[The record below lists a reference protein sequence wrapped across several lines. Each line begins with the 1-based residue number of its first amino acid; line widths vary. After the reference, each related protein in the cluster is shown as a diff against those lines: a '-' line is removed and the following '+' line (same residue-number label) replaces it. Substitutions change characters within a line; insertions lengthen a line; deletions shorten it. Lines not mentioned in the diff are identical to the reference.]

1 VRLATVPALRI
12 LSDAPLHHPVLI
24 GYLAS
29 RGIAQRIAAGYCRE
43 VRYEVNGRAFFAV
56 GFRNDAG
63 GWELRSER
71 FKGGS
76 SPKHIT
82 TLDNGSDTAMA
93 FEGFIDFLSYLSL
106 KGNPS
111 PSIDSIVLNSVTNLH
126 KAVPFFS
133 RHRVVH
139 AFLDNDDAGR
149 KTLARLEE
157 FLPSSEVIDQSVFYR
172 DHKDLNEYLQEKQR
186 QQVQRKQQP
195 HGHKVR

>member
-1 VRLATVPALRI
+1 MV
-12 LSDAPLHHPVLI
+12 

-29 RGIAQRIAAGYCRE
+29 RGIVPPVAAAFCRE
-43 VRYEVNGRAFFAV
+43 VRYEINGRAFFAV

-63 GWELRSER
+63 GWELRSAR

-139 AFLDNDDAGR
+139 ALLDNDDAGQ
-149 KTLARLEE
+149 KALARLGES
-157 FLPSSEVIDQSVFYR
+157 LPSSEVIDQSVFYR